1 VTIAHLGVRT
11 PWSITRGASGL
22 DALCAAAQRRGVSS
36 LAFADRNSLAG
47 AVPAWNACVR
57 AGIRPVLGAELVA
70 RGRRCWVFARDL
82 RGYAAVCAAVT
93 QARLDPDFDPVVQ
106 VRRSPQGIAAL
117 SDDPAVLRALQPY
130 LPARSLR
137 VAVLPWAVERGAA
150 VARHLGL
157 EPAAVGDAHFAS
169 PADHRVH
176 RLLRAR
182 ALRLSADAVPDAK
195 LAPVHAWLAGEDV
208 VRESY
213 ARCPAAL
220 HGAARLVQDCTFDL
234 SRDLGFGHPRFPR
247 VGGTDAPHRTLAA
260 RCRSGLGRL
269 VDSTDG
275 AHGRRLERELA
286 VIGELGF
293 APYFVMLGDLVDF
306 CRRADI
312 AHCGRG
318 SAAGSVVAWSLGLT
332 QVDPLEHDL
341 LFERFLSRARGDL
354 PDVDLDLDW
363 RRRRDVIDHLVA
375 THGADRVAGV
385 ATHVRYGARGAV
397 REMGRALGVPV
408 AAVDRLSRALAHQ
421 RSLDEVSAAE
431 FGRRH
436 GLAVQREPYRS
447 LLAAAR
453 AVADLPRHMGLH
465 PSGVVV
471 GARPLS
477 RSIPLFRSASGV
489 VATQWDGAAVQA
501 AGWVKLDLLGNRSL
515 GVLHDLRA
523 APAGEVDAPT
533 RELVRRGDTVG
544 CFHLESPAVRNLLR
558 RMDCA
563 GERDVIAASA
573 VVRPGVAASGML
585 RVFLERRAGRGTGQ
599 VHPDLVRAL
608 PATHGV
614 VVFQEDVMRVAQ
626 QVCGFSLSDAD
637 ALRRALVRRGERAR
651 LSDFRDRFVR
661 GAVSGGLDGAS
672 ARALWDQV
680 ASFAGYAF
688 CRAHAASFARVGL
701 LAARAKA
708 HDPAAFLAAVL
719 SNGGGFYHPSV
730 YVSECRRA
738 GLQVLPPCV
747 QHGAVPYSAHD
758 RTVRVGLMQVR
769 ALSADTAARLVEQRE
784 LDGPFRSPADLVARV
799 GISDREM
806 RSLDLCGALDALP
819 DIQPRPGPARLM
831 DEIETL
837 GVGVSGHPMDL
848 LVPFL
853 PPERVVATDL
863 LRLVDCD
870 VVAAGWPVAARALTT
885 GGGRPMEL
893 VTFEDETGLMDAAVF
908 PDVYDRVAALLSRR
922 VPCRIHGRV
931 DARDGVASLRVSDL
945 RPVALPE
952 QNAVA

>member
-1 VTIAHLGVRT
+1 MTIAHLGVRT
-11 PWSITRGASGL
+11 PWSIARGASGL
-22 DALCAAAQRRGVSS
+22 DALCAAAQRRGVST

-70 RGRRCWVFARDL
+70 RGRRCWVYARDL
-82 RGYAAVCAAVT
+82 RGYAAVCEAVT
-93 QARLDPDFDPVVQ
+93 RARLDRDFDPVVQ
-106 VRRSPQGIAAL
+106 LRRSPEGIAAL
-117 SDDPAVLRALQPY
+117 SDDPSVLRALQPY
-130 LPARSLR
+130 VPARWLR
-137 VAVLPWAVERGAA
+137 VAVLPWAVDRGAA
-150 VARHLGL
+150 IARHLGL

-182 ALRLSADAVPDAK
+182 ALGVSADAVPDAK
-195 LAPVHAWLAGEDV
+195 IAPVRAWLAGEDV
-208 VRESY
+208 VRASY
-213 ARCPAAL
+213 TGCPGAV
-220 HGAARLVQDCTFDL
+220 HGAARLAQDCTFDL
-234 SRDLGFGHPRFPR
+234 PRDLRFGHPRFPR
-247 VGGTDAPHRTLAA
+247 VGGADAPHRTLAA
-260 RCRSGLGRL
+260 RCRSGLRRL
-269 VDSTDG
+269 VGSASG
-275 AHGRRLERELA
+275 AHGERLRRELA

-306 CRRADI
+306 CQRADI
-312 AHCGRG
+312 AHSGRG

-332 QVDPLEHDL
+332 QVDPLQHDL

-363 RRRRDVIDHLVA
+363 RGRRDVIDHLV
-375 THGADRVAGV
+375 TSHGADRVAGV
-385 ATHVRYGARGAV
+385 ATHVRYGARGSV
-397 REMGRALGVPV
+397 REMGRVLGVPRD
-408 AAVDRLSRALAHQ
+408 AVDRLSRALAHQ
-421 RSLDEVSAAE
+421 RSLDEVSVAD

-436 GLAVQREPYRS
+436 GVDVQREPYRS

-523 APAGEVDAPT
+523 APGAVIDAPT
-533 RELVRRGDTVG
+533 RDLVRRGDTVG
-544 CFHLESPAVRNLLR
+544 CFHLESPAVRGLLR

-563 GERDVIAASA
+563 SERDVITASA

-585 RVFLERRAGRGTGQ
+585 RVFLDRRAGRDAGR
-599 VHPDLVRAL
+599 VHPDLVRIL
-608 PATHGV
+608 PGTHGV

-626 QVCGFSLSDAD
+626 QVCGFSLADAD
-637 ALRRALVRRGERAR
+637 ALRRALVRRGHRAR
-651 LSDFRDRFVR
+651 LRDFRDRFVR
-661 GAVSGGLDGAS
+661 GAVCGGLDGAS

-688 CRAHAASFARVGL
+688 CRAHAASFARLGL

-708 HDPAAFLAAVL
+708 RDPAAFLAAVL

-730 YVSECRRA
+730 YVSECRR
-738 GLQVLPPCV
+738 LDLRVEPPCV
-747 QHGAVPYSAHD
+747 QHGSVPFTSHD

-769 ALSADTAARLVEQRE
+769 GLSADTATRLVELRQRG
-784 LDGPFRSPADLVARV
+784 GPFRSPADLVARV
-799 GISDREM
+799 LVSDRELE
-806 RSLDLCGALDALP
+806 SLDRCGALDALP
-819 DIQPRPGPARLM
+819 GVQPRTGPARLM
-831 DEIETL
+831 GEIETL

-848 LVPFL
+848 LAPFL
-853 PPERVVATDL
+853 PPERVVATSL
-863 LRLVDCD
+863 PRLVDTD
-870 VVAAGWPVAARALTT
+870 VVAAGWPVAARAMTT

-922 VPCRIHGRV
+922 VPCCILGRV
-931 DARDGVASLRVSDL
+931 DVRDGVASLRVTDL
-945 RPVALPE
+945 QPVALPE